1 MNGKSQEAHLPNIN
15 PDNIKR
21 GEVWWVNF
29 DPTVGAEITKIRPAV
44 VISSNGL
51 AKLPVKIVVPLT
63 AWRDDFKNSFCHVK
77 IKADRN
83 NHLTKDSAADALQVK
98 SVAVDRFVT
107 PRIGRIDTTLLG
119 EIVLAV
125 GAAIELG

>member
-1 MNGKSQEAHLPNIN
+1 MPNNN
-15 PDNIKR
+15 PDDIKR
-21 GEVWWVNF
+21 GDIWLVNF
-29 DPTVGAEITKIRPAV
+29 DPTVGAEIRKTRPAV
-44 VISSNGL
+44 VISSDGL

-77 IKADRN
+77 IKADRK
-83 NHLTKDSAADALQVK
+83 NHLQKDSAADALQVK
-98 SVAVDRFVT
+98 SVAVDRFVS
-107 PRIGRIDTTLLG
+107 PRIGWIESDLLE

>member
-1 MNGKSQEAHLPNIN
+1 MPNNN
-15 PDNIKR
+15 PDDIKR
-21 GEVWWVNF
+21 GDIWLVNF
-29 DPTVGAEITKIRPAV
+29 DPTVGAEIRKTLPAV
-44 VISSNGL
+44 VISSDGL

-77 IKADRN
+77 IKADRI
-83 NHLTKDSAADALQVK
+83 NHLQKDSAADALQVK
-98 SVAVDRFVT
+98 SVAVDRFVST
-107 PRIGRIDTTLLG
+107 RIGRIENALLE